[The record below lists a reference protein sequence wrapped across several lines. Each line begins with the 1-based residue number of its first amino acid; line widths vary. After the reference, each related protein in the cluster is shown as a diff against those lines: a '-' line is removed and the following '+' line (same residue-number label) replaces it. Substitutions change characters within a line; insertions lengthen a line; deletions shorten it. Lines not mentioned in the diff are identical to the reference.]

1 MIQVPD
7 TLEGTPF
14 TRFRTSFSI
23 SWPLPHKDEFVEHM
37 ECYGKLDQVHV
48 EFHTLSHSGDSIRLD
63 ITEHNA
69 SVTIGESG
77 RRIVFTLGVGPPDS
91 LAPEPTRREEELEKI
106 VDLLSYIV
114 NDDYLVDPRTPYEVD
129 YELTYRL
136 SRHDLPHS
144 SFVSNILGLSTFSG
158 DDELVL
164 TGGHFAVSGVLSET
178 ISCYFSSPDV
188 VAGAIRSSQSR
199 PIREDFIAKGL
210 EELKHRFERYVLE
223 RQAS

>member
-7 TLEGTPF
+7 TLDGTPF

-23 SWPLPHKDEFVEHM
+23 RWPLPHKEEFAEHM
-37 ECYGKLDQVHV
+37 ESYGEFDEVHV

-63 ITEHNA
+63 ISEHNA

-77 RRIVFTLGVGPPDS
+77 RRIVFTLGMGPSDS
-91 LAPEPTRREEELEKI
+91 LAPEPTRREEELEAI
-106 VDLLSYIV
+106 VARLEKIV
-114 NDDYLVDPRTPYEVD
+114 NDPYLVDPHTHHEVD

-136 SRHDLPHS
+136 SRRDLPHGS
-144 SFVSNILGLSTFSG
+144 CVSNMLGLSIFSG

-164 TGGHFAVSGVLSET
+164 TGGQFAVGGVLSET

-188 VAGAIRSSQSR
+188 VAGTIRSSQSR
-199 PIREDFIAKGL
+199 PIREEFVAKGL

-223 RQAS
+223 RQAG